1 MCVLKGR
8 MDMRGLKLHRLLD
21 TSIWIKLLVIF
32 FLFSSTLDAQ
42 IKNLHF
48 NMLTSDDGLVSNGIN
63 YVFEDN
69 VGFIWFGTNAG
80 LNKYSGY
87 DFKLYVH
94 IPNDSNS
101 LINNNILAIVEE
113 KSSGNLFVGT
123 KEGLSYFDQSVER
136 FINFKQMSGF
146 SINALKY
153 DQNNNLWIGSTQ
165 GLFRMNKD
173 GSFKHFP
180 QSDSNDGSI
189 LNESVNSI
197 EIQDSKNLWIGTLKG
212 LYRFDMDSGTF
223 THHTKTPNVVNVI
236 SLTKDSKNN
245 LWVASDL
252 WGLYLMKPNG
262 FEEEM
267 TKYSKENGYLL
278 NNRIHGISEDVNG
291 GLYLADRD
299 GGLIYFDPM
308 KNKVSFFVP
317 DLYNTQS
324 LSNKA
329 LTSIVLTSKNILW
342 LGTFNGG
349 VNYVD
354 FNRKQFEHYKFNFK
368 ADGIFNN
375 NIRSAFQDSEGII
388 WIGTKESG
396 GLSRF
401 NREKGTFKNY
411 KTIKNDASSFQDEY
425 VFSINELDKNNLLIG
440 TFKKGLA
447 IFNKKT
453 ERFRHF
459 MMNENDSN
467 AIVSNRV
474 YAIHKDKQGT
484 FWIGISNSSK
494 ESGVVSTFNPQNYKF
509 TPVPGI
515 EMVRCFY
522 DENDELLWMGTMNN
536 GLYLYN
542 TVTGQKQHFLSNLK
556 DSTSIGSNS
565 ITGLVKNNQ
574 GNLWIATDGG
584 GLSVMDKKTRK
595 CKVFNTENYLPTDRI
610 FGLQIDNAQNVWLS
624 TDIGLIRFN
633 PSDKE
638 VLVYDASDGLQG
650 KEFSSYVSL
659 KTDNGEMLFG
669 GNNGFNLFNPELIS
683 KNTFKPNV
691 VLTDFKLFNKSVEI
705 GKEGSPLTKS
715 ISQTDKIVLNHK
727 QSVIRFE
734 FTALNFT
741 SSEKNSYTYRLEGF
755 DEDWIYVGNKKE
767 AGYTNLPAGDY
778 VFRVKAAN
786 NDNVWNNEGAS
797 IVVIVKAA
805 WYNTWLFR
813 ILAIFFV
820 LAIFINF
827 YRRRTK
833 VLKKNQ
839 RILEQK
845 VEEAVN
851 AVKLRNEK
859 LEEARQKNASII
871 TDVKS
876 KLGQASVELLEATN
890 SQASTIEEIS
900 ASMKQMADVINL
912 NAKSAEDMY
921 ANANSVKTDAQTSVD
936 IVKKTAGSIE
946 KITQGLGFVTNFAR
960 ITNLLSLNA
969 AVEAARAGEHGRS
982 FAVVANEVKKLADQ
996 SRDVTVSIL
1005 KDTNSGMELSKEA
1018 NEKMMELQ
1026 VYIASIVDLI
1036 YKIRQSS
1043 QEQSSEATS
1052 VNNAIQQV
1060 SVYINQT
1067 AQLAEKLDSAI
1078 KALSVDD

>member
-1 MCVLKGR
+1 MGGVKFY
-8 MDMRGLKLHRLLD
+8 RLWN
-21 TSIWIKLLVIF
+21 TTIGIKLLVIF
-32 FLFSSTLDAQ
+32 FLFSSALNAQ
-42 IKNLHF
+42 KKALHF
-48 NMLTSDDGLVSNGIN
+48 NILTSDDGLISNGIN
-63 YVFEDN
+63 CVFEDS

-94 IPNDSNS
+94 NANDSNS

-123 KEGLSYFDQSVER
+123 EEGLSYFDRSVER

-153 DQNNNLWIGSTQ
+153 DQNNNLWIGSRE
-165 GLFRMNKD
+165 GLFRMHNN
-173 GSFKHFP
+173 GTFKRFTHN
-180 QSDSNDGSI
+180 DDDDGSI
-189 LNESVNSI
+189 VNDVVYSI
-197 EIQDSKNLWIGTLKG
+197 EIQDSKHLWIGTEKG
-212 LYRFDMDSGTF
+212 LDLLDIDSGTF
-223 THHTKTPNVVNVI
+223 AHHNKTSNIVNVI
-236 SLTKDSKNN
+236 NTTKDSNNN
-245 LWVASDL
+245 LWVACEFS
-252 WGLYLMKPNG
+252 GLYLMKPNG
-262 FEEEM
+262 FNEEM

-278 NNRIHGISEDVNG
+278 NNRIIGISEDKKG

-299 GGLIYFDPM
+299 GGLIYFDPI
-308 KNKVSFFVP
+308 NDQVSFFVP
-317 DLYNTQS
+317 DLYNAQS
-324 LSNKA
+324 LSNKG
-329 LTSIVLTSKNILW
+329 LTSIVLTTNNTLW
-342 LGTFNGG
+342 LGTYSGG
-349 VNYVD
+349 VNFVD

-375 NIRSAFQDSEGII
+375 NIRSAYQDSEGII
-388 WIGTKESG
+388 WIGTKEGG

-401 NREKGTFKNY
+401 NREEGTFKNY
-411 KTIKNDASSFQDEY
+411 KTIKNDPSSLQDEY

-459 MMNENDSN
+459 MMNENDPN

-474 YAIHKDKQGT
+474 YAIHKDKKGT
-484 FWIGISNSSK
+484 FWIGTSNSSK
-494 ESGVVSTFNPQNYKF
+494 ESGVISKFNPQNYKF

-522 DENDELLWMGTMNN
+522 DETDELLWMGTLNN

-542 TVTGQKQHFLSNLK
+542 TVTGQKQQFLSDIK
-556 DSTSIGSNS
+556 DSTSIGNNK
-565 ITGLVKNNQ
+565 ITGLIKDNK
-574 GNLWIATDGG
+574 GNLLIGTDGG
-584 GLSVMDKKTRK
+584 GLSLMDKETRK
-595 CKVFNTENYLPTDRI
+595 CKVYNTENYLPTDRI
-610 FGLQIDNAQNVWLS
+610 FGLQIDNSKNVWLS

-633 PSDKE
+633 PSDNE

-669 GNNGFNLFNPELIS
+669 GNNGFNLFNPELIN
-683 KNTFKPNV
+683 KNTIKPNV

-705 GKEGSPLTKS
+705 GEEESPLTKT
-715 ISQTDKIVLNHK
+715 ISQTDKIVLNHT

-741 SSEKNSYTYRLEGF
+741 SSEKNSYAYQLEGF
-755 DEDWIYVGNKKE
+755 DEDWIYVGNNRE

-778 VFRVKAAN
+778 VFRVRASN

-797 IVVIVKAA
+797 VHVIVKAA

-813 ILAIFFV
+813 ILAIIFV
-820 LAIFINF
+820 LAMFINF
-827 YRRRTK
+827 YRRRTQS
-833 VLKKNQ
+833 LKRNQ

-851 AVKLRNEK
+851 TVKSRNEK
-859 LEEARQKNASII
+859 LEEARQKNVSII
-871 TDVKS
+871 ADVKS
-876 KLGQASVELLEATN
+876 KLGQASVELLNATN

-900 ASMKQMADVINL
+900 ASMKQMADDINL

-921 ANANSVKTDAQTSVD
+921 ANATSVKSDAQTSVD
-936 IVKKTAGSIE
+936 IVKKTVDSIE
-946 KITQGLGFVTNFAR
+946 KITQGLGFITDFAR

-1005 KDTNSGMELSKEA
+1005 KDTNSGMQLSKEA

-1043 QEQSSEATS
+1043 QEQSSEAIS
-1052 VNNAIQQV
+1052 VNSSIQQV